1 MTELQEPIFING
13 SHGEGGSALLR
24 TAIAVS
30 TLTSQPVRIHDVR
43 GAMRKPGLTAED
55 LTTVYA
61 FADCCDADLDGAE
74 IQSSELK
81 FRPGGESGA
90 LNGVYD
96 VQSHEKGRIPG
107 NALVVLASLLPV
119 IARSTSYSRVT
130 VHGETHGENT
140 ICFDAFQRLTLSAH
154 RALGMY
160 GFSELKAAG
169 FGYAG
174 RGEVTLEVEPSALNP
189 VMWESRGSLVACTVD
204 IATSGLRDG
213 AGEEAE
219 LIVKKALTE
228 DLTEAEF
235 CHSALESQTKGACI
249 TIAAEFERGL
259 GGGSASLKGQ
269 ETIATVA
276 ARAVDRFRS
285 WYRTD
290 ATVDA
295 FLADQ
300 MLVAASQADGS
311 TVFTTPNITRRLK
324 TMAWVIKQFIPL
336 QITIFGR
343 EGEAGKVSIER

>member
-1 MTELQEPIFING
+1 M
-13 SHGEGGSALLR
+13 LR

-30 TLTSQPVRIHDVR
+30 TLTNQPVRIHDVR

-61 FADCCDADLDGAE
+61 FADCCDAELDGAE
-74 IQSSELK
+74 IQSSEVK
-81 FRPGGESGA
+81 FRPRAGIGAIRGE
-90 LNGVYD
+90 YD

-107 NALVVLASLLPV
+107 NALVVLASLMPV
-119 IARSTSYSRVT
+119 IARAASYSRVT

-154 RALGMY
+154 RALGVY

-174 RGEVTLEVEPSALNP
+174 RGEVTLEVEPSVLNP

-213 AGEEAE
+213 AAEEAE
-219 LIVKKALTE
+219 SALRIALNE
-228 DLTEAEF
+228 DQIDPEF
-235 CHSALESQTKGACI
+235 CVSAIESQTTGACI
-249 TIAAEFERGL
+249 TIAAEFERGI
-259 GGGSASLKGQ
+259 GGGSAAMRGQ
-269 ETIATVA
+269 ETMATVA
-276 ARAVDRFRS
+276 SRAVERFRS

-300 MLVAASQADGS
+300 MLVAASQAEGS
-311 TVFTTPNITRRLK
+311 TVFTTPNVTRRLK

-336 QITIFGR
+336 QITIYGR